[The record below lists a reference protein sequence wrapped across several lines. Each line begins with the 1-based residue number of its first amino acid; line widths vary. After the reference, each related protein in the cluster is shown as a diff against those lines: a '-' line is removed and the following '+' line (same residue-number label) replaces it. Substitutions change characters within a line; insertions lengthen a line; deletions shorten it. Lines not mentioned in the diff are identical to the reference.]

1 MDAAV
6 FTPTRVPEVCTVAV
20 PSTLPVAVSVKVTV
34 PVGLELFAGVYLIAA
49 PNVTPC
55 PATDGF
61 GDEARLVFVEV
72 NCPITVSTSGC
83 DVPGEYA
90 ESPLYVPT
98 IELSPAH
105 GKDAARV
112 PAPGVVEVDDPKIT
126 APRTTTEAALEPVHV
141 TVSVS
146 VMLPLGGAPKVQF
159 TPAVNV
165 TFCPIT
171 AGFGVESTLTTLF
184 IWPRAGG
191 ANIAST
197 SNRIKAAAARMPVLQ
212 VCEFMTHLT
221 WATFFSAA
229 AQGPCRRG
237 GEGQILK
244 VARGLEFRAWE
255 VS

>member
-1 MDAAV
+1 M
-6 FTPTRVPEVCTVAV
+6 
-20 PSTLPVAVSVKVTV
+20 
-34 PVGLELFAGVYLIAA
+34 
-49 PNVTPC
+49 
-55 PATDGF
+55 DGF
-61 GDEARLVFVEV
+61 GDEAKVVLVEL

-112 PAPGVVEVDDPKIT
+112 PAPGVVEVDDPNIT

-165 TFCPIT
+165 TFCPTT
-171 AGFGVESTLTTLF
+171 AGFGAENTLTTLL

-191 ANIAST
+191 ANIASAG
-197 SNRIKAAAARMPVLQ
+197 NRINAAAPRMPVLH
-212 VCEFMTHLT
+212 VCEFMPYLT
-221 WATFFSAA
+221 WGCALFC
-229 AQGPCRRG
+229 GRR
-237 GEGQILK
+237 
-244 VARGLEFRAWE
+244 
-255 VS
+255 